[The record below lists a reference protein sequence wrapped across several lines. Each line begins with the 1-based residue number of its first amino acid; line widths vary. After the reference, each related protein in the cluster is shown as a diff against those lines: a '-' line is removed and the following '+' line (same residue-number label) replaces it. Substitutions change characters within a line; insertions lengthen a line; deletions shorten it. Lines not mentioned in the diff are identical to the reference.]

1 MVPAMNVQRMDKPT
15 ISIADYAAVVQ
26 FAEMSGAHITELQV
40 ESLVVVE
47 KSLHKALTAF
57 REMASGFDAV
67 LNITRNESQVPVKA
81 GDAVIMNTYT
91 CVRGTGVRVSH

>member
-1 MVPAMNVQRMDKPT
+1 MMINIQRMDKPT

-26 FAEMSGAHITELQV
+26 FAEMSGAHIVELQV

-57 REMASGFDAV
+57 REVASGFDAV
-67 LNITRNESQVPVKA
+67 LNITRTESQVPVKA
-81 GDAVIMNTYT
+81 GDAVIMNTYY
-91 CVRGTGVRVSH
+91 CVRGTGVRAPY

>member
-1 MVPAMNVQRMDKPT
+1 MADMQRMDKPT

-26 FAEMSGAHITELQV
+26 FAEMSGTHITELQV

-47 KSLHKALTAF
+47 KSCHKALAAF

-67 LNITRNESQVPVKA
+67 LNITRTESLVPVKA
-81 GDAVIMNTYT
+81 GDAVIMNTYY
-91 CVRGTGVRVSH
+91 CVCGTGVKVSH

>member
-1 MVPAMNVQRMDKPT
+1 MIDMQRTDKPT

-26 FAEMSGAHITELQV
+26 FAEMSGAPLAELRV
-40 ESLVVVE
+40 VSLLVVE

-67 LNITRNESQVPVKA
+67 LNITRIENQVPVKA
-81 GDAVIMNTYT
+81 GDAVVMNTYY
-91 CVRGTGVRVSH
+91 CVRGTGVRVSC